1 MDHVKDFVWSF
12 IAAFSLA
19 VFFYNAYALL
29 FTQQGGVDNL
39 VYIVLSTIAA
49 MAALMMDGR

>member
-19 VFFYNAYALL
+19 VFFFNAYALL

-39 VYIVLSTIAA
+39 VYIVLSTIATA
-49 MAALMMDGR
+49 VALMMDGR